1 MVRLNRLA
9 VEGLFSYAKQE
20 VEFSERVVIVGPNNA
35 GKSSLFRIINLLAGA
50 LLNGRKLPASKTFQ
64 PNANPRIEVEISPSS
79 DEVDVFVAFLLRERP
94 REAGPEPGT
103 ISKLSREKLR
113 HCMDRITIRI
123 EWKMAPDG
131 SGGDPDIEVL
141 FPACGFGLM
150 GKPDGRSLKVVPI
163 DGTERRPPS
172 DTVPFETFLNAVL
185 ESGDPKRESSLF
197 LRSKNVIHQSIAL
210 RTLETDG
217 KSVEVQDLV
226 LDIRGRKGP
235 VNLLWALGTI
245 LHNRIVHAAE
255 NKNLLQD
262 DAAEALE
269 RLALYSGKP
278 EEFADK
284 YNRTLLDRFNA
295 NSVESTGKL
304 KHDGSNLAQF
314 LFTLKNSPNS
324 SDAERYATIKDR
336 FERVFKDQNL
346 TIEPIE
352 EHRYVNIPMDE
363 SGRLVDRR
371 LTIVCGT
378 TRRLPLEQVG
388 AGARGVLYLLTA
400 VYGAED
406 SIVMLDEPGT
416 NLHPTM
422 LREVMGVKT
431 KKPNNQFLTITH
443 SPDLLR
449 QEMARPDTRIVRV
462 ANTDGQSEIYPKADK
477 TGADS
482 RDPRGIAH
490 TVDAAVFFAKLA
502 VVVEGKS
509 DRAVLGLAD
518 RMAVKEPKY
527 NLSLNNIAVVGVGG
541 KYGFARCRSLLDKYG
556 IPWIILADGDA
567 EDMFDLKEVSWISKD
582 GVGGDGPVFLLK
594 GDLEKFME
602 EVDSDTFEEFRHRR
616 KVVRALEWAEL
627 TLEKNPDGARLPLA
641 GFLDRC
647 LSAASRG

>member
-9 VEGLFSYAKQE
+9 VEGLFSYAKME
-20 VEFSERVVIVGPNNA
+20 VEFSERIVIVGPNNA
-35 GKSSLFRIINLLAGA
+35 GKSSLFRIINLLVDA
-50 LLNGRKLPASKTFQ
+50 LLNGSKLPASKTFQ
-64 PNANPRIEVEISPSS
+64 SNDNPRIEAEISPSP
-79 DEVDVFVAFLLRERP
+79 DEADALVSFLRGRTS
-94 REAGPEPGT
+94 EAGPESGA
-103 ISKLSREKLR
+103 ISKRSKEELIRR
-113 HCMDRITIRI
+113 MDPVTIRV
-123 EWKMAPDG
+123 EWKTAPGG
-131 SGGDPDIEVL
+131 SGGDPEVEAL
-141 FPACGFGLM
+141 FPACGFGLR
-150 GKPDGRSLKVVPI
+150 GKPDGRSLKAVPMG
-163 DGTERRPPS
+163 GTERRPPS
-172 DTVPFETFLNAVL
+172 DTVPFEAFLNAVL
-185 ESGDPKRESSLF
+185 ESGDPKRESGLF
-197 LRSKNVIHQSIAL
+197 LRSKNVIHQPIEL
-210 RTLETDG
+210 GTLKTDG
-217 KSVEVQDLV
+217 QSVEIRDLM

-235 VNLLWALGTI
+235 VNLFWFLGTI
-245 LHNRIVHAAE
+245 LHSRIVHAAE
-255 NKNLLQD
+255 NKNLLQG

-269 RLALYSGKP
+269 RLALCPDRPGES
-278 EEFADK
+278 ARK

-295 NSVESTGKL
+295 NSVQSAVRL

-324 SDAERYATIKDR
+324 LDAERYATIKGR
-336 FERVFKDQNL
+336 FERIFKDQSL

-352 EHRYVNIPMDE
+352 EHRDVDMPMDK
-363 SGRLVDRR
+363 SGQLVDRR

-388 AGARGVLYLLTA
+388 TGARGVIHLLTA

-406 SIVMLDEPGT
+406 SIVMLDEPGA

-431 KKPNNQFLTITH
+431 KKPNNQILTITH

-462 ANTDGQSEIYPKADK
+462 VNTDGQSRIYPKAGQ
-477 TGADS
+477 TGAEP

-490 TVDAAVFFAKLA
+490 TVGAAVFFAKLA

-527 NLSLNNIAVVGVGG
+527 NLPLNNIAVVGVGG

-567 EDMFDLKEVSWISKD
+567 KDMFDPKEVSWISKD

-602 EVDSDTFEEFRHRR
+602 ETDSDTFEEFRHRR

-627 TLEKNPDGARLPLA
+627 TLEKNPDGARLPMA
-641 GFLDRC
+641 EFLDRC